1 MSNTRTG
8 NCTGCEA
15 EGVELRYADTQSL
28 CKRGDHFCPKCYSN
42 YSFAQDCKSFIGV
55 MSGILL
61 LVFFS
66 YGIGS
71 GRQAEAIHFHEE
83 DCLKSIRY
91 RESHESCQEVINK
104 YPK

>member
-1 MSNTRTG
+1 MSNTWVG

-28 CKRGDHFCPKCYSN
+28 CHRGDHFCPKCFRGYSVIQGIGGVIKA
-42 YSFAQDCKSFIGV
+42 FTLVAFIL
-55 MSGILL
+55 I
-61 LVFFS
+61 FS

-71 GRQAEAIHFHEE
+71 GRRAEAIHFHEE
-83 DCLKSIRY
+83 DCLKSIKY
-91 RESHESCQEVINK
+91 REAHESCQEVINK